1 MNAVGWKRAGISA
14 VALAAVVGLAGCQ
27 GDGGKDGQ
35 GGKKAA
41 GDAAPQKQDRAGAAR
56 TLKAAYK
63 KTAEAKSAKVKMT
76 MSMPASVQGG
86 GTVEMTGTLGWDPT
100 VLDMTMKPTGA
111 LKPKA
116 GDKGPD
122 QIRMIMRDN
131 VMYMDLGAEAAAS
144 MDGKRWMKMDLSAA
158 AKDGGAG
165 AGALTGGMDN
175 ANQDPSRQIGML
187 LESPNLQHI
196 GAENVGGVATQHYK
210 GTLTVAE
217 MLKTNKDADRQL
229 TGKQREELLANMNKA
244 GIKGYDTDVWV
255 DDKGYPA
262 KMVVGMDSAKG
273 RVDISMTYS
282 DYGTK
287 ASVETPPADQTLDFM
302 KKLKEEM
309 SKGGSGASAGL

>member
-1 MNAVGWKRAGISA
+1 MNAAGFKRMGISA
-14 VALAAVVGLAGCQ
+14 VALAAVVSLAGCQ
-27 GDGGKDGQ
+27 GEGAKDGQ
-35 GGKKAA
+35 TGKKAA
-41 GDAAPQKQDRAGAAR
+41 GESAPQKQDRAGAAR
-56 TLKAAYK
+56 TLKAAYR
-63 KTAEAKSAKVKMT
+63 KTAEAKSAKVKMS

-86 GTVEMTGTLGWDPT
+86 GTMEMSGTLGWDPT

-111 LKPKA
+111 LAPKG

-122 QIRMIMRDN
+122 RIRMIMRDN
-131 VMYMDLGAEAAAS
+131 VMYMDLGAKAAAE
-144 MDGKRWMKMDLSAA
+144 MDGKRWMKMDLNEA
-158 AKDGGAG
+158 AKAGGG

-187 LESPNLQHI
+187 LESPNLQHV

-229 TGKQREELLANMNKA
+229 TGKEREELLANMNKA

-273 RVDISMTYS
+273 RVNITMTYT

-287 ASVETPPADQTLDFM
+287 ASVEVPPADQTLDFV

-309 SKGGSGASAGL
+309 SKGGSGASARL